1 MDIVNDIVNSP
12 SAYLTMF
19 IVLLGYVLHSSQNR
33 EKEMREQ
40 LDKTVPV
47 LEKIL
52 TRLDVIEDKL
62 EKLDDNLTVWKHKDS
77 YRMKQKRVYCPEC
90 YSKEINEDGYYPKDL
105 VLLIMV

>member
-1 MDIVNDIVNSP
+1 MDVVNDIVNSP

-52 TRLDVIEDKL
+52 TRLDIIENKL
-62 EKLDDNLTVWKHKDS
+62 E
-77 YRMKQKRVYCPEC
+77 R
-90 YSKEINEDGYYPKDL
+90 
-105 VLLIMV
+105 

>member
-1 MDIVNDIVNSP
+1 MEISMEFINEIVNSP

-19 IVLLGYVLHSSQNR
+19 IILLGYVLHSSQNR

-62 EKLDDNLTVWKHKDS
+62 E
-77 YRMKQKRVYCPEC
+77 R
-90 YSKEINEDGYYPKDL
+90 
-105 VLLIMV
+105 

>member
-1 MDIVNDIVNSP
+1 MDVVNSIVNSP

-62 EKLDDNLTVWKHKDS
+62 E
-77 YRMKQKRVYCPEC
+77 R
-90 YSKEINEDGYYPKDL
+90 
-105 VLLIMV
+105 